1 MDKMTQQELINQMST
16 KEITKH
22 LIITQLLLLVT
33 AVAASVFLFNPTIST
48 WVSLVSLSPDIIWFG
63 VFPAVVILS
72 IDFLLMTVLP
82 ERFYDDGGI
91 NQKVFQHQTIL
102 HIFLL
107 TLLIAICEE
116 VLFRGIIQTSFG
128 YLAASTL
135 FAIIHF
141 RYLRKI
147 VLFISVLFV
156 SYFLGYMFEITSNL
170 LVTIT
175 AHFLIDF
182 ILGVWISKRYR
193 RLRYE

>member
-1 MDKMTQQELINQMST
+1 MDKMTQQELINRMST

-107 TLLIAICEE
+107 TLLIAVCEE